1 MKAPFL
7 FPLDQL
13 TSVDAAIAKPFIKW
27 AGGKQAISSTLT
39 NYFPD
44 SYGKYFEPFIGGG
57 SVFFS
62 TQPQDAVIGDL
73 NTWLV
78 DTYVAIRDSW
88 EDVATILDSM
98 PNTKEDFLRVR
109 SIAPSGI
116 NSVQRAAHFI
126 YLNKTC
132 FRGLFRVNRKGQFNV
147 PYGEYSRRYYSPEN
161 LAAVSVALAK
171 VEIRNGD
178 YELVMHDVSKDDFAY
193 FDPPY
198 YKIGGYSDFNRYTAG
213 QFNKV
218 DHMRLAAYC
227 RELDR
232 RSVKWALS
240 NSNTDLVRKLYS
252 GFNFKLISN
261 RREINLNSKKR
272 NIEELLIT
280 NY

>member
-98 PNTKEDFLRVR
+98 PNFSLISVVLLPPPWTKILFPCILENRSRTCSNPLESSIRLPPIFTTDNFCFICLFLFYNVSFP
-109 SIAPSGI
+109 SILATGSDSHIRFGRFGSIII
-116 NSVQRAAHFI
+116 NS
-126 YLNKTC
+126 
-132 FRGLFRVNRKGQFNV
+132 
-147 PYGEYSRRYYSPEN
+147 
-161 LAAVSVALAK
+161 
-171 VEIRNGD
+171 
-178 YELVMHDVSKDDFAY
+178 
-193 FDPPY
+193 
-198 YKIGGYSDFNRYTAG
+198 
-213 QFNKV
+213 
-218 DHMRLAAYC
+218 
-227 RELDR
+227 
-232 RSVKWALS
+232 
-240 NSNTDLVRKLYS
+240 
-252 GFNFKLISN
+252 
-261 RREINLNSKKR
+261 
-272 NIEELLIT
+272 
-280 NY
+280 